1 MYVHIYTFLYIVS
14 IHSSFSNCNVM
25 ASRKPIKHERNVH
38 NIKRH
43 RSINRGSRVSKGA
56 RCRSIDGWRGR
67 ERGKLIREIWLWT
80 VLPVRG
86 STWIRGTWDPTVA
99 ILPHLVTIQSTMP
112 PLHPPP
118 PRAFSIALVLH
129 QFLPTLLLLLL
140 LPRIFF
146 PISIFVRISSSPFP
160 LSFSSL
166 SFNEK
171 KRTIISSLARD
182 NFSPRKEYFCLL
194 FFIREKKE
202 ILVCKF

>member
-1 MYVHIYTFLYIVS
+1 
-14 IHSSFSNCNVM
+14 M

-112 PLHPPP
+112 PLHPP
-118 PRAFSIALVLH
+118 RAFYIALVLH
-129 QFLPTLLLLLL
+129 QFLPALLL

-146 PISIFVRISSSPFP
+146 PISIFVQISSFPF
-160 LSFSSL
+160 
-166 SFNEK
+166 
-171 KRTIISSLARD
+171 
-182 NFSPRKEYFCLL
+182 LL
-194 FFIREKKE
+194 FF
-202 ILVCKF
+202 LF